1 MRGNFGLLAANR
13 ALLPATQPLW
23 ARQKRNF
30 QQNGEKPQSPEVG
43 QFNAPVAKSFHT
55 VCENFAIQPGMS
67 MRIVRS
73 GRGEVQIAQSSF
85 TIPFTALADAV

>member
-1 MRGNFGLLAANR
+1 MRSNFGLLAVNR

-55 VCENFAIQPGMS
+55 V
-67 MRIVRS
+67 
-73 GRGEVQIAQSSF
+73 
-85 TIPFTALADAV
+85 